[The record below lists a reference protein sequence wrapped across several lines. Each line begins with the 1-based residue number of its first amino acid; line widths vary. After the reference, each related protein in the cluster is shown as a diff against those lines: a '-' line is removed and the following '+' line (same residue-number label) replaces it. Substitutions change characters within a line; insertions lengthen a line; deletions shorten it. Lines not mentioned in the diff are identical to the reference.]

1 MNGYVL
7 ALDQGTTS
15 SRAVLVDR
23 NGRLTTVAQ
32 YPLRQIYP
40 RPGWVEH
47 DPMEILGTVLRAMA
61 EVYEKSGLS
70 PTDIAAIGIT
80 NQRET
85 AVLWDAQTGQPV
97 CNAIV
102 WQCRRTA
109 ELCEQLK
116 ADGLGDTV
124 YQRTG
129 LLIDPYFSGTK
140 LRWMLDQDPSLRARA
155 QRGELRF
162 GTVDSWLIWNLTGR
176 QVHCTDYSNASRT
189 MLFDIDRL
197 CWDPELCAA
206 LDIPMA
212 LLPEPVPSSTVY
224 GTVARNIAG
233 IGALADIP
241 ICGAAGDQQAALFGQ
256 ACFREGMAKNTYGTG
271 CFTLMN
277 TGPHSIRSR
286 SGLLTSVGWSLDG
299 QVTYVLEGSAFN
311 AGSAIQ
317 WLRDECGV
325 IATAHEVDILAESIP
340 DNRGVYFVP
349 AFTGLGAP
357 YWDSYARG
365 SFFGLTRGSGR
376 AELSRA
382 VLEGIAFE
390 VADLVETMNGDAP
403 TPISQLRVDGGACV
417 SDFMMQFQAD
427 LLRLPVDRPECV
439 ESTAMGAAYLA
450 GLAAGVWS
458 SPEELSRIR
467 RTQRVF
473 SPQMDIRTRNR
484 ALANWHT
491 AVDLSRRWGRQVLE
505 GCAP

>member
-15 SRAVLVDR
+15 SRAVLCDASGELR
-23 NGRLTTVAQ
+23 TVAQ

-47 DPMEILGTVLRAMA
+47 DPMDILDTILHAMA
-61 EVYEKSGLS
+61 EAFEKSKLS

-85 AVLWDAQTGQPV
+85 TILWDRKTGQPV

-116 ADGLGDTV
+116 AEGLGDLI

-140 LRWMLDQDPSLRARA
+140 LRWMLDQSPDLRRRA
-155 QRGELRF
+155 QAGELLC

-197 CWDPELCAA
+197 CWDEEICKA
-206 LDIPMA
+206 LDIPMSM
-212 LLPEPVPSSTVY
+212 LPQPVPSSQVY
-224 GTVARNIAG
+224 GTVAKG
-233 IGALADIP
+233 LPGLKALTGIP
-241 ICGAAGDQQAALFGQ
+241 ICGSAGDQQAALFGQ
-256 ACFREGMAKNTYGTG
+256 GCFREGMAKNTYGTG

-277 TGPHSIRSR
+277 TGRHSIRCD
-286 SGLLTSVGWSLDG
+286 SGLLTSVAWSIG
-299 QVTYVLEGSAFN
+299 GEVTYALEGSAFN

-317 WLRDECGV
+317 WLRDQCGV
-325 IATAHEVDILAESIP
+325 IATSHDVDILAESIP
-340 DNRGVYFVP
+340 DNGGVYFVP

-365 SFFGLTRGSGR
+365 SFFGLTRGSGK

-390 VADLVETMNGDAP
+390 VADLVQTMNEAAP
-403 TPISQLRVDGGACV
+403 VSISELRVDGGACV

-427 LLRLPVDRPECV
+427 LLRLPVNRPENV
-439 ESTAMGAAYLA
+439 ESTALGAAFLA
-450 GLAAGVWS
+450 GLAAGVWTS
-458 SPEELSRIR
+458 TEDLEHIR
-467 RTQRVF
+467 RTQQVF
-473 SPQMDIRTRNR
+473 QPVMAIQDRNR
-484 ALANWHT
+484 ALQNWHT
-491 AVDLSRRWGRQVLE
+491 AVELSRLWGQRCQL
-505 GCAP
+505 

>member
-15 SRAVLVDR
+15 SRAVLCDA
-23 NGRLTTVAQ
+23 NGELRTVAQ

-47 DPMEILGTVLRAMA
+47 DPMDILDTILHAMA
-61 EVYEKSGLS
+61 EAFEKSKLS

-85 AVLWDAQTGQPV
+85 TILWDRKTGQPV

-116 ADGLGDTV
+116 AEGLGDLI
-124 YQRTG
+124 YRRTG

-140 LRWMLDQDPSLRARA
+140 LRWMLDQSPDLRRRA
-155 QRGELRF
+155 QAGELLC

-197 CWDPELCAA
+197 CWDEDICKA
-206 LDIPMA
+206 LDIPMSM
-212 LLPEPVPSSTVY
+212 LPQPVPSSQVY
-224 GTVARNIAG
+224 GTVAKG
-233 IGALADIP
+233 LPGLKALAGIP
-241 ICGAAGDQQAALFGQ
+241 ICGSAGDQQAALFGQ
-256 ACFREGMAKNTYGTG
+256 GCFREGMAKNTYGTG

-277 TGPHSIRSR
+277 TGSHSIRCD
-286 SGLLTSVGWSLDG
+286 SGLLTSVAWSIG
-299 QVTYVLEGSAFN
+299 GKVTYALEGSAFN

-317 WLRDECGV
+317 WLRDQCGV
-325 IATAHEVDILAESIP
+325 IATAHDVDILAESIP
-340 DNRGVYFVP
+340 DNGGVYFVP

-365 SFFGLTRGSGR
+365 SFFGLTRGSGK

-390 VADLVETMNGDAP
+390 VADLVQTMNEAAP
-403 TPISQLRVDGGACV
+403 VAISELRVDGGACV

-427 LLRLPVDRPECV
+427 LLRLPVNRPENV
-439 ESTAMGAAYLA
+439 ESTALGAAFLA

-458 SPEELSRIR
+458 STEDLEHIR
-467 RTQRVF
+467 RTQQVF
-473 SPQMDIRTRNR
+473 QPVMAIQDRNR
-484 ALANWHT
+484 ALQNWHT
-491 AVDLSRRWGRQVLE
+491 AVELSRLWGQRCQL
-505 GCAP
+505 

>member
-15 SRAVLVDR
+15 SRAVLCDA
-23 NGRLTTVAQ
+23 NGELHTVAQ

-47 DPMEILGTVLRAMA
+47 DPMDILDTILHAMA
-61 EVYEKSGLS
+61 EAFEKSKLS

-85 AVLWDAQTGQPV
+85 TILWDKKTGQPV

-116 ADGLGDTV
+116 AQGLGDLI

-140 LRWMLDQDPSLRARA
+140 LRWMLDQSPDLHRRA
-155 QRGELRF
+155 QAGELLC

-197 CWDPELCAA
+197 CWDEEICKA
-206 LDIPMA
+206 LDIPMSM
-212 LLPEPVPSSTVY
+212 LPQPVPSSQVY
-224 GTVARNIAG
+224 GTVAKG
-233 IGALADIP
+233 LPGLKALAGIP
-241 ICGAAGDQQAALFGQ
+241 ICGSAGDQQAALFGQ
-256 ACFREGMAKNTYGTG
+256 GCFREGMAKNTYGTG

-277 TGPHSIRSR
+277 TGSHSIRCD
-286 SGLLTSVGWSLDG
+286 SGLLTSVAWSIG
-299 QVTYVLEGSAFN
+299 GKVTYALEGSAFN

-317 WLRDECGV
+317 WLRDQCGV
-325 IATAHEVDILAESIP
+325 IATSHDVDILAESIP
-340 DNRGVYFVP
+340 NNGGVYFVP

-365 SFFGLTRGSGR
+365 SFFGLTRGSGK
-376 AELSRA
+376 AELCRA

-390 VADLVETMNGDAP
+390 VADLVQTMNEAAP
-403 TPISQLRVDGGACV
+403 VSISELRVDGGACV

-427 LLRLPVDRPECV
+427 LLRLPVNRPENV
-439 ESTAMGAAYLA
+439 ESTALGAAFLA

-458 SPEELSRIR
+458 STEDLEHIR
-467 RTQRVF
+467 RTQQVF
-473 SPQMDIRTRNR
+473 QPVMAIQDRNR
-484 ALANWHT
+484 ALQNWHT
-491 AVDLSRRWGRQVLE
+491 AVELSRLWGQRYQL
-505 GCAP
+505 

>member
-15 SRAVLVDR
+15 SRAILCDSR
-23 NGRLTTVAQ
+23 GEIRTVAQ

-47 DPMEILGTVLRAMA
+47 DPMDILDTILHAMA
-61 EVYEKSGLS
+61 EAFEKSGLS

-85 AVLWDAQTGQPV
+85 TILWDRLTGQPV

-109 ELCEQLK
+109 GLCEQLK
-116 ADGLGDTV
+116 ASGAGDTI
-124 YQRTG
+124 YQQTG
-129 LLIDPYFSGTK
+129 LLIDPYFSATK
-140 LRWMLDQDPSLRARA
+140 LKWMLDQDTGLRSRA
-155 QRGELRF
+155 QRGELLF

-176 QVHCTDYSNASRT
+176 AVHCTDYTNASRT

-197 CWDPELCAA
+197 CWDEEICRM

-212 LLPEPVPSSTVY
+212 LLPQPVPSSQVY
-224 GTVARNIAG
+224 GTVARG
-233 IGALADIP
+233 IPGLQALAGIP
-241 ICGAAGDQQAALFGQ
+241 ICGSAGDQQAALFGQ

-277 TGPHSIRSR
+277 TGAHSIRSK
-286 SGLLTSVGWSLDG
+286 SGLLTSVAWTING
-299 QVTYVLEGSAFN
+299 QTTYALEGSAFN

-325 IATAHEVDILAESIP
+325 IATAHDVDILAESIG
-340 DNRGVYFVP
+340 DNGGVYFVP

-365 SFFGLTRGSGR
+365 CFFGLTRGAGK

-390 VADLVETMNGDAP
+390 VSDLVETMNRDTP
-403 TPISQLRVDGGACV
+403 VPISELRVDGGACV
-417 SDFMMQFQAD
+417 SDFMLQFQAD
-427 LLRLPVDRPECV
+427 LLRLPVNRPDNV

-458 SPEELSRIR
+458 STEELERLR
-467 RTQRVF
+467 RTQRIF
-473 SPQMDIRTRNR
+473 SPQMSIQDRNR
-484 ALANWHT
+484 TLENWHT
-491 AVDLSRRWGRQVLE
+491 AVDLSRSWGQRCQPV
-505 GCAP
+505 

>member
-1 MNGYVL
+1 MNGYIL

-15 SRAVLVDR
+15 SRAVLCSSR
-23 NGRLTTVAQ
+23 GEIHTAAQ

-47 DPMEILGTVLRAMA
+47 DPMEILSTIYHAMSEA
-61 EVYEKSGLS
+61 FEKSGLS

-85 AVLWDAQTGQPV
+85 TILWDRETGQPV

-109 ELCEQLK
+109 ELCSRLK
-116 ADGLGDTV
+116 ADGMEAPI
-124 YQRTG
+124 YQKTG

-140 LRWMLDQDPSLRARA
+140 LRWMLDQDPGIRARA
-155 QRGELRF
+155 EQGKLLF
-162 GTVDSWLIWNLTGR
+162 GTVDSWLIWNLTGGA
-176 QVHCTDYSNASRT
+176 VHCTDYSNASRT

-197 CWDPELCAA
+197 CWDSELCRA
-206 LDIPMA
+206 LGIPMS
-212 LLPEPVPSSTVY
+212 LLPRPLPSSQRY
-224 GTVARNIAG
+224 GTVARG
-233 IGALADIP
+233 IGGLQALAGIP
-241 ICGAAGDQQAALFGQ
+241 ICGSAGDQQAALFGQ

-277 TGPHSIRSR
+277 TGAHSIRCK
-286 SGLLTSVGWSLDG
+286 SGLLTSVAWSLDG
-299 QVTYVLEGSAFN
+299 QTTYALEGSAFN

-325 IATAHEVDILAESIP
+325 IRTAHDVDLLAESIP

-357 YWDSYARG
+357 YWDSEARG
-365 SFFGLTRGSGR
+365 CFFGLTRGSGK

-390 VADLVETMNGDAP
+390 VSDLVDTMNRDAAA
-403 TPISQLRVDGGACV
+403 PITELRVDGGACV
-417 SDFMMQFQAD
+417 SDFMLQFQAD
-427 LLRLPVDRPECV
+427 LLRLPVNRPETV
-439 ESTAMGAAYLA
+439 ESTALGAAYLA
-450 GLAAGVWS
+450 GLAAGIWS
-458 SPEELSRIR
+458 STDELSGIR
-467 RTQRVF
+467 RTQQVF
-473 SPQMDIRTRNR
+473 SPQMAIQDRNR
-484 ALANWHT
+484 ALHNWHA
-491 AVDLSRRWGRQVLE
+491 AVDLCRQWGARSQL
-505 GCAP
+505 G

>member
-15 SRAVLVDR
+15 SRAVLCDA
-23 NGRLTTVAQ
+23 NGELRTVAQ

-47 DPMEILGTVLRAMA
+47 DPMDILDTILHAMA
-61 EVYEKSGLS
+61 EAFEKSKLS

-85 AVLWDAQTGQPV
+85 TILWDRKTGQPV

-109 ELCEQLK
+109 DLCERLK
-116 ADGLGDTV
+116 AQGLGDLI

-140 LRWMLDQDPSLRARA
+140 LRWMLDQSPDLRRRA
-155 QRGELRF
+155 QAGELLC

-197 CWDPELCAA
+197 CWDEDICKA
-206 LDIPMA
+206 LGIPMSM
-212 LLPEPVPSSTVY
+212 LPQPVPSSQVY
-224 GTVARNIAG
+224 GTMAKG
-233 IGALADIP
+233 LPGLKALAGIP
-241 ICGAAGDQQAALFGQ
+241 ICGSAGDQQAALFGQ
-256 ACFREGMAKNTYGTG
+256 GCFREGMAKNTYGTG

-277 TGPHSIRSR
+277 TGSHSIRCD
-286 SGLLTSVGWSLDG
+286 SGLLTSVAWSIG
-299 QVTYVLEGSAFN
+299 GKVTYALEGSAFN

-317 WLRDECGV
+317 WLRDQCGV
-325 IATAHEVDILAESIP
+325 IATSHDVDILAESIP
-340 DNRGVYFVP
+340 NNGGVYFVP

-365 SFFGLTRGSGR
+365 SFFGLTRGSGK

-390 VADLVETMNGDAP
+390 VADLVQTMNEAAP
-403 TPISQLRVDGGACV
+403 VSISELRVDGGACV

-427 LLRLPVDRPECV
+427 LLRLPVNRPENV
-439 ESTAMGAAYLA
+439 ESTALGAAFLA

-458 SPEELSRIR
+458 STEDLEHIR
-467 RTQRVF
+467 RTQQVF
-473 SPQMDIRTRNR
+473 QPVMAIQDRNR
-484 ALANWHT
+484 ALQNWHT
-491 AVDLSRRWGRQVLE
+491 AVELSRLWGQRYQL
-505 GCAP
+505 

>member
-15 SRAVLVDR
+15 SRAVLCDA
-23 NGRLTTVAQ
+23 NGELRTVAQ

-47 DPMEILGTVLRAMA
+47 DPMDILDTILHAMA
-61 EVYEKSGLS
+61 EAFEKSKLS

-85 AVLWDAQTGQPV
+85 TILWDRKTGQPV

-109 ELCEQLK
+109 DLCEQLK
-116 ADGLGDTV
+116 AQGLGDLI

-140 LRWMLDQDPSLRARA
+140 LRWMLDQSPDLHRRA
-155 QRGELRF
+155 QAGELLC

-197 CWDPELCAA
+197 CWDEDICKA
-206 LDIPMA
+206 LDIPMSM
-212 LLPEPVPSSTVY
+212 LPQPVPSSQVY
-224 GTVARNIAG
+224 GTMAKG
-233 IGALADIP
+233 LPGLKALAGIP
-241 ICGAAGDQQAALFGQ
+241 ICGSAGDQQAALFGQ
-256 ACFREGMAKNTYGTG
+256 GCFREGMAKNTYGTG

-277 TGPHSIRSR
+277 TGSHSIRCD
-286 SGLLTSVGWSLDG
+286 SGLLTSVAWSIG
-299 QVTYVLEGSAFN
+299 GKVTYALEGSAFN

-317 WLRDECGV
+317 WLRDQCGV
-325 IATAHEVDILAESIP
+325 IATSHDVDILAESIP
-340 DNRGVYFVP
+340 NNGGVYFVP

-365 SFFGLTRGSGR
+365 SFFGLTRGSGK
-376 AELSRA
+376 AELCRA

-390 VADLVETMNGDAP
+390 VADLVQTMNEAAP
-403 TPISQLRVDGGACV
+403 VSISELRVDGGACV

-427 LLRLPVDRPECV
+427 LLRLPVNRPENV
-439 ESTAMGAAYLA
+439 ESTALGAAFLA

-458 SPEELSRIR
+458 STEDLEHIR
-467 RTQRVF
+467 RTQQVF
-473 SPQMDIRTRNR
+473 QPVMAIQDRNR
-484 ALANWHT
+484 ALQNWHT
-491 AVDLSRRWGRQVLE
+491 AVELSRLWGQRYQL
-505 GCAP
+505 

>member
-15 SRAVLVDR
+15 SRAVLCDASGELR
-23 NGRLTTVAQ
+23 TVAQ

-47 DPMEILGTVLRAMA
+47 DPMDILDTILHAMA
-61 EVYEKSGLS
+61 EAFEKSKLS

-85 AVLWDAQTGQPV
+85 TILWDRKTGQPV

-116 ADGLGDTV
+116 AEGLGDLI

-140 LRWMLDQDPSLRARA
+140 LRWMLDQSPDLRRRA
-155 QRGELRF
+155 QAGELLC

-197 CWDPELCAA
+197 CWDEEICKA
-206 LDIPMA
+206 LDIPMSM
-212 LLPEPVPSSTVY
+212 LPQPVPSSQVY
-224 GTVARNIAG
+224 GTVAKG
-233 IGALADIP
+233 LPGLKALAGIP
-241 ICGAAGDQQAALFGQ
+241 ICGSAGDQQAALFGQ
-256 ACFREGMAKNTYGTG
+256 GCFREGMAKNTYGTG

-277 TGPHSIRSR
+277 TGRHSIRCD
-286 SGLLTSVGWSLDG
+286 SGLLTCVAWSIG
-299 QVTYVLEGSAFN
+299 EEVTYALEGSAFN

-317 WLRDECGV
+317 WLRDQCGV
-325 IATAHEVDILAESIP
+325 IATSHDVDILAESIP
-340 DNRGVYFVP
+340 DNGGVYFVP

-365 SFFGLTRGSGR
+365 SFFGLTRGSGK

-390 VADLVETMNGDAP
+390 VADLVQTMNEAAP
-403 TPISQLRVDGGACV
+403 VSISELRVDGGACI

-427 LLRLPVDRPECV
+427 LLRLPVNRPENV
-439 ESTAMGAAYLA
+439 ESTSLGAAFLA
-450 GLAAGVWS
+450 GLAAGVWTS
-458 SPEELSRIR
+458 TEDLEHIR
-467 RTQRVF
+467 RTQQVF
-473 SPQMDIRTRNR
+473 QPVMAIQDRNR
-484 ALANWHT
+484 ALQNWHT
-491 AVDLSRRWGRQVLE
+491 AVELSRLWGQRCQL
-505 GCAP
+505 

>member
-15 SRAVLVDR
+15 SRAVLCDA
-23 NGRLTTVAQ
+23 NGELRTVAQ

-47 DPMEILGTVLRAMA
+47 DPMDILDTILHAMA
-61 EVYEKSGLS
+61 EAFEKSKLS

-85 AVLWDAQTGQPV
+85 TILWDRKTGQPV

-116 ADGLGDTV
+116 ADGLGDLI

-140 LRWMLDQDPSLRARA
+140 LRWMLDQSPDLRRRA
-155 QRGELRF
+155 QAGELLC
-162 GTVDSWLIWNLTGR
+162 GTVDSWLIWNLTGC

-197 CWDPELCAA
+197 CWDEDICKA
-206 LDIPMA
+206 LDIPMSM
-212 LLPEPVPSSTVY
+212 LPQPVPSSQVY
-224 GTVARNIAG
+224 GTVAKG
-233 IGALADIP
+233 LPGLKALAGIP
-241 ICGAAGDQQAALFGQ
+241 ICGSAGDQQAALFGQ
-256 ACFREGMAKNTYGTG
+256 GCFREGMAKNTYGTG

-277 TGPHSIRSR
+277 TGSHSIRCD
-286 SGLLTSVGWSLDG
+286 SGLLTSVAWSIG
-299 QVTYVLEGSAFN
+299 GKVTYALEGSAFN

-317 WLRDECGV
+317 WLRDQCGV
-325 IATAHEVDILAESIP
+325 IATAHDVDILAESIP
-340 DNRGVYFVP
+340 DNGGVYFVP

-365 SFFGLTRGSGR
+365 SFFGLTRGSGK

-390 VADLVETMNGDAP
+390 VADLVQTMNEAAP
-403 TPISQLRVDGGACV
+403 VAISELRVDGGACV

-427 LLRLPVDRPECV
+427 LLRLPVNRPENV
-439 ESTAMGAAYLA
+439 ESTALGAAFLA

-458 SPEELSRIR
+458 STEDLEHIR
-467 RTQRVF
+467 RTQQVF
-473 SPQMDIRTRNR
+473 QPVMAIQDRNR
-484 ALANWHT
+484 ALQNWHT
-491 AVDLSRRWGRQVLE
+491 AVELSRLWGQRCQL
-505 GCAP
+505 

>member
-15 SRAVLVDR
+15 SRAVLCDTHGELR
-23 NGRLTTVAQ
+23 TVAQ

-47 DPMEILGTVLRAMA
+47 DPMDILDTILHAMA
-61 EVYEKSGLS
+61 EVFEKSKLS

-85 AVLWDAQTGQPV
+85 TILWDRKTGQPV

-116 ADGLGDTV
+116 AEGLGDLI
-124 YQRTG
+124 YHRTG

-140 LRWMLDQDPSLRARA
+140 LRWMLDQSPDLRRRA
-155 QRGELRF
+155 QAGELLC

-197 CWDPELCAA
+197 CWDEEICKA
-206 LDIPMA
+206 LDIPMSM
-212 LLPEPVPSSTVY
+212 LPQPVPSSQVY
-224 GTVARNIAG
+224 GTVAKG
-233 IGALADIP
+233 LPGLKALAGIP
-241 ICGAAGDQQAALFGQ
+241 ICGSAGDQQAALFGQ
-256 ACFREGMAKNTYGTG
+256 GCFREGMAKNTYGTG

-277 TGPHSIRSR
+277 TGRHSIRCD
-286 SGLLTSVGWSLDG
+286 SGLLTSVAWSIG
-299 QVTYVLEGSAFN
+299 GEVTYALEGSAFN

-317 WLRDECGV
+317 WLRDQCGV
-325 IATAHEVDILAESIP
+325 IATSHDVDILAESIL
-340 DNRGVYFVP
+340 DNGGVYFVP

-365 SFFGLTRGSGR
+365 SFFGLTRGSGK

-390 VADLVETMNGDAP
+390 VADLVQTMNEAAP
-403 TPISQLRVDGGACV
+403 VSISELRVDGGACV

-427 LLRLPVDRPECV
+427 LLRLPVNRPENV
-439 ESTAMGAAYLA
+439 ESTALGAAFLA
-450 GLAAGVWS
+450 GLAAGVWTS
-458 SPEELSRIR
+458 TEDLEHIR
-467 RTQRVF
+467 RTQQVF
-473 SPQMDIRTRNR
+473 QPVMAIQDRNR
-484 ALANWHT
+484 ALQNWHT
-491 AVDLSRRWGRQVLE
+491 AVELSRLWGQRYQL
-505 GCAP
+505 